1 MKPSS
6 ELRFDIVS
14 RDWVVIATGR
24 AKRPETFKTRKKES
38 LEEERECPFC
48 HLETQGKIIYE
59 SKNVVVV
66 PNLYPAFSKGE
77 SLNKRNVGP
86 YQVMDGVGFHE
97 VVITRDHNRQMA
109 EFSVEEIKEVIDC
122 YQSRYKELMTKPFVN
137 YVSIFHNHKREAGAS
152 IAHPHSQIIA
162 IPQYDPD
169 IRKSLDG
176 SKRYWKEYNR
186 CPHCTMIEWDLKEKS
201 RVIFENEKFVTLCPY
216 VSRVGFEVR
225 IYPKEHQA
233 YFEKIDDEEKT
244 LFSEAFQAG
253 LKKLYKA
260 LNDPPYNF
268 FLHTAPCDGQ
278 NYNHYHWH
286 WEILPKTSTPAG
298 FELGTGIEICT
309 IEPEKAAEYLKRF

>member
-1 MKPSS
+1 MRPSS

-24 AKRPETFKTRKKES
+24 AKRPETFKTRKEES
-38 LEEERECPFC
+38 LEKERECPFC

-137 YVSIFHNHKREAGAS
+137 YVSIFHNHGPTAGAS
-152 IAHPHSQIIA
+152 ISHPHSQILTTPLILSA
-162 IPQYDPD
+162 TMMSSAQYTLIP
-169 IRKSLDG
+169 
-176 SKRYWKEYNR
+176 
-186 CPHCTMIEWDLKEKS
+186 
-201 RVIFENEKFVTLCPY
+201 V
-216 VSRVGFEVR
+216 
-225 IYPKEHQA
+225 
-233 YFEKIDDEEKT
+233 
-244 LFSEAFQAG
+244 
-253 LKKLYKA
+253 
-260 LNDPPYNF
+260 
-268 FLHTAPCDGQ
+268 
-278 NYNHYHWH
+278 
-286 WEILPKTSTPAG
+286 
-298 FELGTGIEICT
+298 
-309 IEPEKAAEYLKRF
+309 